1 MSEHKSETEV
11 LQTIEALLKL
21 PVVKVD
27 RDTFLLSIFESKDEN
42 LKERIISEGPVEA
55 GVDRDEL
62 YKIARNLILKDTTKS
77 AILSFFAGMPGGLAL
92 PLTISADTA
101 QFYGFAMHM
110 AQKIAYLYGEENLWK
125 DSKLN
130 SEKVSGEFILYCGS
144 MFGVSGASAG
154 VRVLAARLSVEVM
167 KRLPKVA
174 LTKTLLYPI
183 IKNIVKYIGIKM
195 TKEIFAKTVA
205 KLVPIVGGA
214 VSAVLTFVM
223 MRPMGLRLV
232 GALDEA
238 KFGYT
243 DDKYVADVEEITL
256 ATEESKKNKK
266 WWKPKKSFV
275 DEMRNI
281 KKLLDEEI
289 ITKEEYDE
297 IKKIMINKL

>member
-1 MSEHKSETEV
+1 M
-11 LQTIEALLKL
+11 
-21 PVVKVD
+21 
-27 RDTFLLSIFESKDEN
+27 
-42 LKERIISEGPVEA
+42 EA
-55 GVDRDEL
+55 GIDRDEL

-77 AILSFFAGMPGGLAL
+77 AILSFFAGIPGGLAL
-92 PLTISADTA
+92 PLTISADTT

-110 AQKIAYLYGEENLWK
+110 AQKTAYLYGEENLWK

-167 KRLPKVA
+167 KRLPKLA

-183 IKNIVKYIGIKM
+183 IKNILKYIGIKM
-195 TKEIFAKTVA
+195 TKEIFANTVA
-205 KLVPIVGGA
+205 KLVPIFGGA
-214 VSAVLTFVM
+214 ISAVLTFVM

-232 GALDEA
+232 GALDKA

-243 DDKYVADVEEITL
+243 EEEYIVDMDEVIL

-275 DEMRNI
+275 DEIRNI
-281 KKLLDEEI
+281 KKLLDDEI